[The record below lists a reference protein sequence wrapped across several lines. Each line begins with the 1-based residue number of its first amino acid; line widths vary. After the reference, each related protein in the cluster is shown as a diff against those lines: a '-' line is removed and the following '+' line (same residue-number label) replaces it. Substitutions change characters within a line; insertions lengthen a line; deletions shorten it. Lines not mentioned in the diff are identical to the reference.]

1 MTDLSDYSTIELSE
15 HDLRQTEGG
24 GAASDGFWYLVG
36 RTARLL
42 VDSFSANNS
51 YGAAG
56 IGL

>member
-1 MTDLSDYSTIELSE
+1 MKNLSDCSVFELSKS
-15 HDLRQTEGG
+15 DLKIIEGG

-42 VDSFSANNS
+42 ADSFSANNS